1 MLYFFSGKKRHCY
14 GKGLYSTMISI
25 QIVLDFPVDGH
36 VLRIS
41 NDWVKVDLLKLHR
54 ESSGGI
60 EMKFL

>member
-1 MLYFFSGKKRHCY
+1 MCFPGKTHCY

-36 VLRIS
+36 VLCIS

-54 ESSGGI
+54 ESSGGL
-60 EMKFL
+60 K